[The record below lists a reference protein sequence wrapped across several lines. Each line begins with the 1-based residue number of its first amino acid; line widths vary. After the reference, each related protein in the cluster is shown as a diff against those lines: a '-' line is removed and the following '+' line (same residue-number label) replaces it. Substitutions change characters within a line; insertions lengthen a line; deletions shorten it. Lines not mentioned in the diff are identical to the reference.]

1 MRNQRV
7 KALSISRPVFDM
19 MKREYLAGR
28 VLANYPSTGSGHR
41 RRACNLLTSEGAIIA
56 LVGPAIGNGPLN
68 IVLEETGVLEHVK
81 PGLLAVFSDAQFILG
96 DSLVVSLDGAQ
107 LWRPEVDWGRLATQ
121 PRRLERNLAALC
133 SWLSQN
139 DISQSAPAGSPDPAA
154 WRRIAKSAAST
165 CDLLSLVLD
174 EKKGPGARED
184 GTRSPQDRAFLTMVR
199 AGIKG
204 LMQSLQDGD
213 RSGIRE
219 NATLLAGLGPGLTP
233 AGDDYLV
240 GLMAGLRVWPGSCG
254 VSPEEACP
262 IILEATE
269 GRTTLLSRAFLR
281 SAKQGLFGE
290 NWHELLAALARG
302 DAIGIQ
308 RAARRILSSGA
319 TSGADALAGFLS
331 PYLWHR
337 SGDFSRAGI
346 VVTTSVALIRE
357 TAEFALE
364 EQLAHHHQVDDQRA
378 AALEI
383 EHQHLAPPPYPY
395 DSSTLHGFPEL
406 DNGELALRL
415 LKNATPFHPPPDGL
429 ASQLLF

>member
-28 VLANYPSTGSGHR
+28 VLANY

-68 IVLEETGVLEHVK
+68 IVIEETRVLEHVK

-139 DISQSAPAGSPDPAA
+139 DISQSAPAGLPDPAA
-154 WRRIAKSAAST
+154 WRRIWQSAAST

-174 EKKGPGARED
+174 EKKGPRARED
-184 GTRSPQDRAFLTMVR
+184 GTRSPQNRAFLTMAR
-199 AGIKG
+199 AAIKG

-219 NATLLAGLGPGLTP
+219 NAALLAGLGPGLTP

-240 GLMAGLRVWPGSCG
+240 GLMAGLRLWPAPLENSGL
-254 VSPEEACP
+254 SPEEACP

-269 GRTTLLSRAFLR
+269 GRTTLLSRAFLH
-281 SAKQGLFGE
+281 SAKEGLFGE
-290 NWHELLAALARG
+290 NWHGLLTELARG
-302 DAIGIQ
+302 ETIGIQ
-308 RAARRILSSGA
+308 RAAGRILSSGA

-337 SGDFSRAGI
+337 SGDFSRANPRDSRVRVGG
-346 VVTTSVALIRE
+346 VVPV
-357 TAEFALE
+357 
-364 EQLAHHHQVDDQRA
+364 QRA
-378 AALEI
+378 
-383 EHQHLAPPPYPY
+383 
-395 DSSTLHGFPEL
+395 TG
-406 DNGELALRL
+406 RL
-415 LKNATPFHPPPDGL
+415 LRRR
-429 ASQLLF
+429 